1 MILDQL
7 YLKLQLGAHPRYY
20 DTAGAMLPGV
30 VKRMGV
36 PMSVVREAAKDI
48 IRLGSTK
55 ALLEEAFAEKLET
68 HEVILVVG
76 LVLAGDWRL
85 TFEEKLAYTKQYLPF
100 LSNWA
105 TCDTF
110 AQAFRDFE
118 KNRALGRPFIESL
131 LDDPN
136 PWYVRTGL
144 VLILNHYID
153 RAELDWVLSAFTRT
167 NVRARAREH
176 YYVSMALAWA
186 ASIFFIRFPDEVA
199 AWLRTVAE
207 EETID
212 IVTVR
217 RAVQKVRDSY
227 RVPEDVKKNL
237 TEAIKAIAATL
248 PPCTVYAARPKNITE
263 EGVKVANGP
272 SKT

>member
-1 MILDQL
+1 MLLDQL
-7 YLKLQLGAHPRYY
+7 YLKLQMGAHPRYY
-20 DTAGAMLPGV
+20 DTSGAMLPGV

-36 PMSVVREAAKDI
+36 PMSVVREAAKDM
-48 IRLGSTK
+48 IRLGRTK
-55 ALLEEAFAEKLET
+55 TLLEEALSEKLET

-85 TFEEKLAYTKQYLPF
+85 SFSEKLEAARQYMPF
-100 LSNWA
+100 LTNWA

-110 AQAFRDFE
+110 AQAMRDFE
-118 KNRALGRPFIESL
+118 KNREAGKPFIESL
-131 LDDPN
+131 LDNPN

-153 RAELDWVLSAFTRT
+153 RSELDWVLSAFSRT
-167 NVRARAREH
+167 NVRALARTH

-186 ASIFFIRFPDEVA
+186 ASVFFIRFPDEVA

-207 EETID
+207 EEAVD

-227 RVPEDVKKNL
+227 RVPDEAKKRL
-237 TEAIKAIAATL
+237 TDSIRAIAAAL
-248 PPCTVYAARPKNITE
+248 PPCKVYAPRPKNPE
-263 EGVKVANGP
+263 DDEKPAKKGN
-272 SKT
+272 